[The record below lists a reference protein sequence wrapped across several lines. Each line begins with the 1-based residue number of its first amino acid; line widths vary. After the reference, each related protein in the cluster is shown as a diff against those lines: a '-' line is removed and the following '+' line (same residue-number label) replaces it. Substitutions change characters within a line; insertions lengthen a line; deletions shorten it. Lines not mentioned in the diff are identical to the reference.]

1 VSVKK
6 AKAKGKAA
14 AKKSA
19 AKKSTAKKKKGK
31 DIVEVR
37 QNINKLVKDSAEDI
51 ATSVIEVA
59 TRTGQ
64 LASAKY
70 LFEAIGLYPATEQ
83 TAATPVAG
91 SLAFTLLKRMG
102 LPTEPMISDD
112 DESAA
117 GLASD
122 VKARTEA
129 TTPSV
134 ESEAGI
140 EREDE
145 EGASSD

>member
-19 AKKSTAKKKKGK
+19 AKKSAAKKKKGK

-37 QNINKLVKDSAEDI
+37 QNINELVKDSAEDI

-102 LPTEPMISDD
+102 LPTEPMINEE
-112 DESAA
+112 DEPAA
-117 GLASD
+117 GLTGD
-122 VKARTEA
+122 VKAKTEA
-129 TTPSV
+129 ATPSV
-134 ESEAGI
+134 ENEAGV
-140 EREDE
+140 ERDDE
-145 EGASSD
+145 EGAGSD

>member
-1 VSVKK
+1 MSVKK

-14 AKKSA
+14 KKKSA

-102 LPTEPMISDD
+102 LPTEPMISDE

-117 GLASD
+117 GLTSD
-122 VKARTEA
+122 AKARTEA

-134 ESEAGI
+134 ENQPEV

-145 EGASSD
+145 EGAGSD